1 MENKTALRLMID
13 HIDSFLQ
20 RKDAY
25 VVGEDIGRS
34 VMKGSPRGITSELLG
49 NKDSEFKLIPKW
61 TIPRRAAGPCIYNK
75 ASLNFIL
82 SRCFPIFAYL
92 QMRPFRSFEAF

>member
-1 MENKTALRLMID
+1 MENKTALKLMID

-49 NKDSEFKLIPKW
+49 NKDSEFKLIPK
-61 TIPRRAAGPCIYNK
+61 
-75 ASLNFIL
+75 
-82 SRCFPIFAYL
+82 
-92 QMRPFRSFEAF
+92 